1 MLMIHM
7 PSFAGGKSHSSNP
20 TSYCGY
26 PALRAYDNT
35 GAPILKMK
43 RSVARALDSRL
54 VISSDPSHNATILC
68 ESEISRGPDLVSLVE
83 GVYCN
88 METSETLP
96 LCTGRT
102 TTNCFHLDGNANVK
116 RDGSV
121 LRSPTLILSSG
132 IKCQNLA
139 SRASKTWLGEN
150 HSSCDLTDGVISGSV
165 QSAFKLQNICGLSVF
180 DGSSS
185 CVFAMSLSKYVF

>member
-1 MLMIHM
+1 LITAESKSCSPVTIVNLDSYINVLYSKPRCTWIDSDRTNNIRSNMLMIHM

-121 LRSPTLILSSG
+121 TKKPYTDTL
-132 IKCQNLA
+132 K
-139 SRASKTWLGEN
+139 W
-150 HSSCDLTDGVISGSV
+150 D
-165 QSAFKLQNICGLSVF
+165 
-180 DGSSS
+180 
-185 CVFAMSLSKYVF
+185 